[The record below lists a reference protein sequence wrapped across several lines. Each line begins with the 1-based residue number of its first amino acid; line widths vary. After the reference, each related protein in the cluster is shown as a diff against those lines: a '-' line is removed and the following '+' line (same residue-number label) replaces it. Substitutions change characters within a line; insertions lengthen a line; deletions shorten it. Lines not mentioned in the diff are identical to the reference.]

1 MLVALQMTMLESE
14 AARLRAA
21 SESEDEFRLVP
32 VH

>member
-21 SESEDEFRLVP
+21 FDFERFLAPEN
-32 VH
+32 